1 MSKYGVFSGPYF
13 PAFEMNTGKYRL
25 EKTPYLD
32 TLHAGFIS
40 KYNEKESWHMH
51 SRGLETFEH
60 LNIFFNLA
68 TIVTLYEL
76 VKLYTRLINKREKSF
91 VSYYRLRKQMA
102 FHESFQASEMK

>member
-13 PAFEMNTGKYRL
+13 PAFEMNTGKYGL

-32 TLHAGFIS
+32 TLHAVFIS
-40 KYNEKESWHMH
+40 KYNEKESWHMQ

-68 TIVTLYEL
+68 TIVPLYEL
-76 VKLYTRLINKREKSF
+76 VKLYTRQER
-91 VSYYRLRKQMA
+91 VS
-102 FHESFQASEMK
+102 